1 MNTPP
6 KPLNIQLMLS
16 VLAAGLLLWLLITY
30 ASLIAEVLAI
40 LLGAFLLSLAMR
52 PAADFLMR
60 WKIPRGATVLL
71 IYLLVVAFFAGIG
84 TVAGVAISQQAAR
97 LADVVPQLPQ
107 NALERLSSIP
117 QIAQFLPSLD
127 RLAEWLSRG
136 LETLAR
142 TTLDAAASVGKVV
155 VDLIL
160 VVILAFFFTVD
171 QSIGRK
177 LLDTWVPDDQRERIE
192 TVISNA
198 TARLSRWVRVQLVI
212 IVYFSVA
219 YGGGLL
225 IIGVPFALVIGLIG
239 GILELVPYLGGIT
252 ALTLSVLAALTVKP
266 QMVIWVLILYVVV
279 TQIEANIILPT
290 LYGAAVDVHPALVV
304 IALLIGANA
313 GGVFGALFA
322 VPVAVVITAII
333 QEVRRPH
340 SATQDE
346 SSPAPPPK

>member
-1 MNTPP
+1 MNTPQ
-6 KPLNIQLMLS
+6 KPFNIQLTIS
-16 VLAAGLLLWLLITY
+16 VLVAGLLLWLLITY
-30 ASLIAEVLAI
+30 APLIAEVFAV

-52 PAADFLMR
+52 PAADLLAR

-71 IYLLVVAFFAGIG
+71 IYLLVLALFAGIG
-84 TVAGVAISQQAAR
+84 AVAGVAINQQAER
-97 LADVVPQLPQ
+97 LAAVVPQLPQ

-142 TTLDAAASVGKVV
+142 TTVDAAASVGKVM

-160 VVILAFFFTVD
+160 AVILAFFFTVD
-171 QSIGRK
+171 KSIGQK
-177 LLDTWVPDDQRERIE
+177 LLDTWVPSDQRQRVE
-192 TVISNA
+192 TIVSNA

-212 IVYFSVA
+212 IVYFAVA

-266 QMVIWVLILYVVV
+266 QMVIWVLILYIVV

-313 GGVFGALFA
+313 GGIFGALFA
-322 VPVAVVITAII
+322 VPMAVVITAII
-333 QEVRRPH
+333 QEIKRPH
-340 SATQDE
+340 PPPA
-346 SSPAPPPK
+346 APPAEAEQS